1 MISVADLIIERLKTH
16 FTDVEGL
23 MALGDLQD
31 KNVPRQKLFVLDLQE
46 RVGPLVE
53 GMGLY
58 RHTIAVTIGV
68 LLVVP
73 ARNNV
78 QPDVIAQRKQIR
90 NLLYGFEP
98 RPDYSPLY
106 LSGGQLQP
114 SRPGTVAWLDKFTTE
129 YTEDALGV

>member
-1 MISVADLIIERLKTH
+1 MISIPDLIIARLKTL
-16 FTDVEGL
+16 FVDVEGL
-23 MALGDLQD
+23 IALSDLQD

-58 RHTIAVTIGV
+58 RQNIATTIGV

-73 ARNNV
+73 ARNNA
-78 QPDVIAQRKQIR
+78 QPDVIAERNQIR
-90 NLLYGFEP
+90 QLLYGWEP
-98 RPDYSPLY
+98 HEDYTPLY

>member
-1 MISVADLIIERLKTH
+1 MIAIADVIIARLKTQ
-16 FTDVEGL
+16 FSEVEGL
-23 MALGDLQD
+23 IALGDLQD
-31 KNVPRQKLFVLDLQE
+31 KNLPRQKLFVLDLQE

-58 RHTIAVTIGV
+58 RHTIATTIGV
-68 LLVVP
+68 LLIVP
-73 ARNNV
+73 ARNNA
-78 QPDVIAQRKQIR
+78 QPDVMVQRNQIR
-90 NLLYGFEP
+90 ALLYGWEP
-98 RPDYSPLY
+98 HQAYTPLY

>member
-1 MISVADLIIERLKTH
+1 MISIPDLVIARLKPV
-16 FTDVEGL
+16 FSDVEGL

-46 RVGPLVE
+46 RVGQLVE

-58 RHTIAVTIGV
+58 RHTIATTIGV

-73 ARNNV
+73 ARNNA
-78 QPDVIAQRKQIR
+78 QPDVIAQRQQIR
-90 NLLYGFEP
+90 SLLYGWEP
-98 RPDYSPLY
+98 HADYTPLY
-106 LSGGQLQP
+106 LGGGQLQP